1 MKEHKIGLYINT
13 RLTEDLGTPNPS
25 VRPTYP
31 SKNWPESNAKAK
43 ILELAIDSVTAV
55 GFKKIIINV
64 EGDAAH
70 HESATL
76 IREKTKE
83 KFPEAEII
91 SEKKRPSTLEEWRA
105 SAQLAEDFFG
115 IDTPVICW
123 FNHDH
128 IFVDYLADL
137 FVTEVERLF
146 GNNPHVYFTYSH
158 QPEVVSKIILS
169 NTANDVDCGE
179 NNTNTQI
186 DTYRKIDRFFYHKVN
201 TKVIDGIF
209 VATARGLKY
218 LWNNLETE
226 ITYIPRPDW
235 WGLTHEKSVFHMIGH
250 AREFFRHF
258 DGYGNITG
266 LPSMLAMTFSDFD
279 KQGRYIPRR
288 QIGELLTPSHI
299 APENIH
305 KLGDHYARMF
315 SETCLL
321 ALRDARIRKI
331 GGNTN
336 SKTFNEELNS
346 LVTFFMDVY
355 VNVDCA
361 HFKCNSDTTN
371 QIKQC
376 VQHKIFSQQANL
388 SGLVWADVST
398 YLF

>member
-1 MKEHKIGLYINT
+1 VSAL
-13 RLTEDLGTPNPS
+13 
-25 VRPTYP
+25 
-31 SKNWPESNAKAK
+31 
-43 ILELAIDSVTAV
+43 
-55 GFKKIIINV
+55 GFKKIIINI
-64 EGDAAH
+64 EGDSFY

-76 IREKTKE
+76 IREKLKE

-91 SEKKRPSTLEEWRA
+91 SEIKRPSTLEEWRR
-105 SAQLAEDFFG
+105 SAQLAENFFG
-115 IDTPVICW
+115 IDAPIICW

-128 IFVDYLADL
+128 IFVDYLADA
-137 FVTEVERLF
+137 FVTEVERIF
-146 GNNPHVYFTYSH
+146 ANNPHVYFTYSH

-169 NTANDVDCGE
+169 NTSSSIDHGE
-179 NNTNTQI
+179 NNTITQL

-218 LWNNLETE
+218 LWNNLETD

-266 LPSMLAMTFSDFD
+266 LPSMLAMRFSDFD
-279 KQGRYIPRR
+279 EKGKYTPRR
-288 QIGELLTPSHI
+288 QIGELLTSHDI
-299 APENIH
+299 TPQDIN
-305 KLGDHYARMF
+305 KLGDLYARMF
-315 SETCLL
+315 GETCLL

-331 GGNTN
+331 GGNIN
-336 SKTFNEELNS
+336 SKPFNEELIS
-346 LVTFFMDVY
+346 LVTFFIDVY
-355 VNVDCA
+355 VISDCA
-361 HFKCNSDTTN
+361 YFKCNPDITN
-371 QIKQC
+371 QIQRC

-388 SGLVWADVST
+388 SALIWADVST